1 MMFWLLLPILALAI
15 IALLVWLDDDVDTP
29 TTLRTLSVMRLAC
42 YTYRAPTPAD
52 VAMHRVLTRARLL
65 SGIRDTWR
73 LAYCIARLDHQG
85 K

>member
-1 MMFWLLLPILALAI
+1 MIDPSVLAHYR
-15 IALLVWLDDDVDTP
+15 ALRADGYAPATA
-29 TTLRTLSVMRLAC
+29 MRLAC